1 MWTWNWIEYWT
12 YSESYFLNCFASPWG
27 PTQLCQIVSN
37 HEYVSCRGKKWILVS
52 WWNQYLGG
60 IKISCSDKYA
70 AILFPSQA
78 TNLDMCGQSHSA
90 SIHLDTEYVHYWSK
104 VREVFFHYSFVA
116 FNSHNVGIADIFWG
130 EALCQ
135 NMLENA
141 FFFFCQLWLFKS
153 NRQSLPFLTVQMFD
167 FPSLKFYQT

>member
-1 MWTWNWIEYWT
+1 MNLSCLFYILCCITQLSRQKLLTTRLDAIFCEKMWTWNWIEYWT

-27 PTQLCQIVSN
+27 PTQLCQIVPN
-37 HEYVSCRGKKWILVS
+37 HEYASYRGKKWILVS

-104 VREVFFHYSFVA
+104 VREVFFPLQ
-116 FNSHNVGIADIFWG
+116 
-130 EALCQ
+130 LCC
-135 NMLENA
+135 L
-141 FFFFCQLWLFKS
+141 
-153 NRQSLPFLTVQMFD
+153 
-167 FPSLKFYQT
+167 

>member
-104 VREVFFHYSFVA
+104 LRKVFFLHYSFVA
-116 FNSHNVGIADIFWG
+116 FNFHNVDIAEIFWEG
-130 EALCQ
+130 HYARICKKTHYLSF
-135 NMLENA
+135 A
-141 FFFFCQLWLFKS
+141 IPDK
-153 NRQSLPFLTVQMFD
+153 VQMFN
-167 FPSLKFYQT
+167 PASLKFCQT